1 MSVRIVPKK
10 VVVLKPV
17 HVPLISRSSGRRH
30 ISAAR
35 VRRSILRIL
44 RANTLCSLATVTANR
59 RAHINHVYFCYSA
72 DLDFYFLSD
81 PSSLHCQNLKTNN
94 SMAITVFGSEQKWG
108 GADRGMQLFG
118 TCREAGGRDAST
130 AERLYG
136 KRFRDYHAW
145 KRDLDEEKRAA
156 FRYRFYHFVPVRV
169 KILDESE
176 FGGGALVFA
185 ELRRERRG

>member
-1 MSVRIVPKK
+1 MHLLPKR

-17 HVPLISRSSGRRH
+17 HAPVTESARQRH
-30 ISAAR
+30 LSAAR
-35 VRRSILRIL
+35 IKRSVLRIL

-94 SMAITVFGSEQKWG
+94 SMAISVFGSEQKWG

-118 TCREAGGRDAST
+118 RCREVGGRDART
-130 AERLYG
+130 VERQYG
-136 KRFRDYHAW
+136 KRFRGYHAW
-145 KRDLDEEKRAA
+145 KRELDAEQRRA
-156 FRYRFYHFVPVRV
+156 FRYRFYRFVPERV
-169 KILDESE
+169 KILDEAE
-176 FGGGALVFA
+176 FGAGALVFA
-185 ELRRERRG
+185 ELRRDAA